1 MMPHIF
7 LVRYCTRDFR
17 GWSPI
22 LIGVDGIH
30 HGIIHQHSTI
40 LGGIHERFHEVVHIW
55 LLVMWSPRFIFA
67 VEYKVKLDFHGVI
80 QTMFLIFHHLHQ
92 LLLPIHIFLGH
103 IWAAEFRE
111 PWTWTRHGMNGKFVE
126 VDSLLLELGGDSKH
140 SHTKIVLIFIIHGK
154 KTNNLFHLFMGGS
167 LAIIQPLFP

>member
-7 LVRYCTRDFR
+7 LVRYCTRDFW

-30 HGIIHQHSTI
+30 HGIIQQHSTI
-40 LGGIHERFHEVVHIW
+40 LGGIHERLHKIIHIW
-55 LLVMWSPRFIFA
+55 LLVMWSPWFIFA

-80 QTMFLIFHHLHQ
+80 QTMLLIFHHLHQ
-92 LLLPIHIFLGH
+92 LLLPIHIFFGH
-103 IWAAEFRE
+103 IWTSVFCE
-111 PWTWTRHGMNGKFVE
+111 PWTWTRHGMNWEIME
-126 VDSLLLELGGDSKH
+126 VDSILLELAGYSKH
-140 SHTKIVLIFIIHGK
+140 GDTKIIFVHIIHGK
-154 KTNNLFHLFMGGS
+154 KPNNLFHLFMGGA